1 MNCTHIQC
9 TLILLS
15 LVISLLKCNER
26 RNPDNNVSFIHIAI
40 TLVPTLYWYFFIL
53 FSSLFFVCVVIVN
66 NIEWIYYCKIEF
78 MSCSIEFILIGTY
91 ICNSFR
97 KLLWFNISH
106 ADVVRKIIFLLLLWI
121 KVGWSEMWEEVMKLL
136 EDSNLRKF
144 T

>member
-1 MNCTHIQC
+1 MHFDSSLTRYIVAKMQRKKESRQQC
-9 TLILLS
+9 LIHSHRNYTRPNTLLILLYS
-15 LVISLLKCNER
+15 FLL
-26 RNPDNNVSFIHIAI
+26 SF
-40 TLVPTLYWYFFIL
+40 
-53 FSSLFFVCVVIVN
+53 FFVCVVIVN
-66 NIEWIYYCKIEF
+66 NIEWIYYCKIEL

-136 EDSNLRKF
+136 EDSNLRKIYITSKF
-144 T
+144 